1 MDRDR
6 CGLAPIHATTPR
18 QDTRTQRSS
27 SVVTPTRVPSLLLS
41 PRVRGIRFTIRSTE
55 AQASRRFSSRRLVRA
70 TSARHRIRHGK
81 VYAAEWR
88 AWRGHCQV
96 NEPGPGCGELL
107 RGSGR
112 GHLGPHGEGSCAPPP
127 MLHRPAQG
135 PTHANQLLHDPVTV
149 QDPAGRGQ
157 VRRNRAA
164 DAPVGAEATGILRRA
179 WSKSWVVSW
188 VPQGMTSR

>member
-1 MDRDR
+1 MKPVRLNR
-6 CGLAPIHATTPR
+6 HSIGTRTAVCGGVPSSTPCSFISTASPTATRSATFIQPFPSSNARKQKRLAGTAPAPFASPGSTRWR
-18 QDTRTQRSS
+18 QATRTQRSS

-107 RGSGR
+107 RESGR
-112 GHLGPHGEGSCAPPP
+112 GHLGPHGE
-127 MLHRPAQG
+127 
-135 PTHANQLLHDPVTV
+135 
-149 QDPAGRGQ
+149 
-157 VRRNRAA
+157 
-164 DAPVGAEATGILRRA
+164 
-179 WSKSWVVSW
+179 
-188 VPQGMTSR
+188 